1 MNTADDLQLY
11 GDEEA
16 FIVSQLIDAEKAIMG
31 VDTSPKKEGTDESEN
46 KDYLLAIYDE
56 LLTKGEYIETF
67 QVSKGINVV
76 WKSRTLGEA
85 NTIARIIDSASF
97 STVIAVQNHTN
108 TLNMASSLVALRG
121 KSFKDAKLADKR
133 TFLES
138 LPEVLIMR
146 LSESL
151 SKFDRKVAEA
161 VEYGK
166 ENF

>member
-1 MNTADDLQLY
+1 MSDDIQLY
-11 GDEEA
+11 TDEED
-16 FIVSQLIDAEKAIMG
+16 FIVKQLLEAENAILKSG
-31 VDTSPKKEGTDESEN
+31 VPERGQETPEN
-46 KDYLLAIYDE
+46 KDYLLAIYDD
-56 LLTKGEYIETF
+56 LITKGEYVETF
-67 QVSKGINVV
+67 HVSKDLNVV
-76 WKSRTLGEA
+76 WRSRTLGEA

-108 TLNMASSLVALRG
+108 TLNMASSLLGLRG
-121 KSFKDAKLADKR
+121 KSFKEVKLAEKR
-133 TFLES
+133 EFLEK

-166 ENF
+166 VNF

>member
-1 MNTADDLQLY
+1 MNDDIQLY
-11 GDEEA
+11 TDEED
-16 FIVSQLIDAEKAIMG
+16 FIVKQLLEAENAILKSGAPERGKEDA
-31 VDTSPKKEGTDESEN
+31 SEN
-46 KDYLLAIYDE
+46 KDYLLAIYDD
-56 LLTKGEYIETF
+56 LLTKGEYVETF
-67 QVSKGINVV
+67 QVSRDLNVV
-76 WKSRTLGEA
+76 WRSRTLGEA

-108 TLNMASSLVALRG
+108 TLNMASSLLGLRG
-121 KSFKDAKLADKR
+121 KSFKDAKLAEKR
-133 TFLES
+133 EFIEK

-166 ENF
+166 VNF

>member
-1 MNTADDLQLY
+1 MSDDIQLY
-11 GDEEA
+11 TDEED
-16 FIVSQLIDAEKAIMG
+16 FIVKQLLEAENAILKSG
-31 VDTSPKKEGTDESEN
+31 VPERGQETPEN
-46 KDYLLAIYDE
+46 KDYFLAIYDD
-56 LLTKGEYIETF
+56 LITKGEYVETF
-67 QVSKGINVV
+67 QVSKDLNVV
-76 WKSRTLGEA
+76 WRSRTLGEA

-108 TLNMASSLVALRG
+108 TLNMASSLLGLRG
-121 KSFKDAKLADKR
+121 KSFKEVKLAEKR
-133 TFLES
+133 EFLEK

-166 ENF
+166 VNF

>member
-1 MNTADDLQLY
+1 MSNVEDLELY
-11 GDEEA
+11 TDEEA
-16 FIVSQLIDAEKAIMG
+16 FIVKQLLDAEKSILG
-31 VDTSPKKEGTDESEN
+31 EDPPVTESKKPEN
-46 KDYLLAIYDE
+46 KDYLLAIYDD
-56 LLTKGEYIETF
+56 LLTKGEYIGTF
-67 QVSKGINVV
+67 QVAKGINVV

-108 TLNMASSLVALRG
+108 TLNMACSLVALRG
-121 KSFKDAKLADKR
+121 KSFKDAKLGDKR
-133 TFLES
+133 SFLET
-138 LPEVLIMR
+138 LPEVLIMK

>member
-1 MNTADDLQLY
+1 MSDDIQLY
-11 GDEEA
+11 TDEED
-16 FIVSQLIDAEKAIMG
+16 FIVKQLLEAENAILKSG
-31 VDTSPKKEGTDESEN
+31 VPERGQETPEN
-46 KDYLLAIYDE
+46 KDYLLAIYDD
-56 LLTKGEYIETF
+56 LITKGEYVETF
-67 QVSKGINVV
+67 QVSKDLNVV
-76 WKSRTLGEA
+76 WRSRTLGEA

-108 TLNMASSLVALRG
+108 TLNMASSLLGLRG
-121 KSFKDAKLADKR
+121 KSFKEVKLAEKR
-133 TFLES
+133 EFLEK

-166 ENF
+166 VNF